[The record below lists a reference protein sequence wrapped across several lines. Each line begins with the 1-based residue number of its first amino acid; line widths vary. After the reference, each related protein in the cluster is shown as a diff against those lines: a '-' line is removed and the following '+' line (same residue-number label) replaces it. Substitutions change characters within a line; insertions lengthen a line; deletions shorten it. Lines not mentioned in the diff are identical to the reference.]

1 MLKKFK
7 TTLFAI
13 LTLSLMGSSLALA
26 STPKTEAARSFSLQG
41 KVVAVDLKERT
52 MSIQEE
58 GTGRE
63 YIVVVPESSAFK
75 ITFGKDSKR
84 SIPTLDN
91 VSVGDRVRCNV
102 RLSSDEEQVAK
113 RSTKVTVTKS

>member
-1 MLKKFK
+1 MLRKFK
-7 TTLFAI
+7 TIAFAI

-26 STPKTEAARSFSLQG
+26 STKTEAARSFLLRG

-52 MSIQEE
+52 MSIKEE

-63 YIVVVPESSAFK
+63 YTVFVPESSSFK
-75 ITFGKDSKR
+75 ITFGKDMNRHMPS
-84 SIPTLDN
+84 LDD

-102 RLSSDEEQVAK
+102 RMASDEEQVAK
-113 RSTKVTVTKS
+113 RATKVKVTKS

>member
-7 TTLFAI
+7 ATIFAI

-26 STPKTEAARSFSLQG
+26 STKTGETRSFSLQG

-52 MSIQEE
+52 MSIKEE
-58 GTGRE
+58 GTGAE
-63 YIVVVPESSAFK
+63 YTVVVPESSAFK
-75 ITFGKDSKR
+75 ITFGKDAKR

-91 VSVGDRVRCNV
+91 VAVGDRVRCNV
-102 RLSSDEEQVAK
+102 RMASEAEQMAK
-113 RSTKVTVTKS
+113 RSTKVTITKS